1 MEGDNL
7 MSQTLKFDFKVSS
20 ASGKNWIVLEPVDKN
35 LNVLGDVSLTFNLA
49 EGVTVNQAEEI
60 AAYLKR
66 EHRLGFLHGN
76 ITNGF

>member
-1 MEGDNL
+1 

-60 AAYLKR
+60 AAYLNETIRAVSYNAPK
-66 EHRLGFLHGN
+66 
-76 ITNGF
+76 